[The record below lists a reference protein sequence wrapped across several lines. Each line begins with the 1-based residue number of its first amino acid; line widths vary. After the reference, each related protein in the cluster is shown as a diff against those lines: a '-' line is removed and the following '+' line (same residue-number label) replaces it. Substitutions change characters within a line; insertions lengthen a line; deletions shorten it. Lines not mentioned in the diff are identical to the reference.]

1 MKAIPNMFPLNS
13 QTFYLAVLLAL
24 KVANI
29 LKANFSGPTSMYI
42 VVHDTS
48 I

>member
-29 LKANFSGPTSMYI
+29 LNFFGPTSTYI
-42 VVHDTS
+42 VVHGTS